1 MLKSTNT
8 KATDELKRL
17 KEAEKDFKNHRQNA
31 MKELESQ
38 VKKSQKTA
46 ASIRDELNKIFNK
59 RDGLLA
65 EVEGLQKELVALTE
79 QQNICVG
86 GLKRFD
92 GEIETLSSQVRR
104 KSCLVFTNAIL

>member
-1 MLKSTNT
+1 
-8 KATDELKRL
+8 
-17 KEAEKDFKNHRQNA
+17 

-38 VKKSQKTA
+38 VKKSQKSA
-46 ASIRDELNKIFNK
+46 ALIRDELTKMFNK

-79 QQNICVG
+79 QLTICMG

-92 GEIETLSSQVRR
+92 GEIETLSSQVLY
-104 KSCLVFTNAIL
+104 CICVV

>member
-1 MLKSTNT
+1 M
-8 KATDELKRL
+8 KRL
-17 KEAEKDFKNHRQNA
+17 KEAEKDIKNHRQNA

-38 VKKSQKTA
+38 VKKSQKSA
-46 ASIRDELNKIFNK
+46 ALIRDELTKMFNK

-79 QQNICVG
+79 QLTICMG

-92 GEIETLSSQVRR
+92 GEIETLSSQVLY
-104 KSCLVFTNAIL
+104 CYCTINE